1 MFVFSQSSE
10 EAKVWARADALR
22 KAVFETKD
30 AAALN
35 ELVGSKV
42 SYGHSTGLIE
52 DKATMVQAAVTSK
65 TTYRNPT
72 AEKVSITIIEKTA
85 ILREILR
92 ATSVDEKGVES
103 PLNIAILQ
111 FG

>member
-1 MFVFSQSSE
+1 MKKPVSVVLTFFVALFAVGQSSE

-35 ELVGSKV
+35 DLVGSKV

-52 DKATMVQAAVTSK
+52 DKPTMVQNAVNSK
-65 TTYRNPT
+65 ITYRNT
-72 AEKVSITIIEKTA
+72 TFEKLSIAFIEKTA
-85 ILREILR
+85 IVRDIFYFLFYY
-92 ATSVDEKGVES
+92 T
-103 PLNIAILQ
+103 
-111 FG
+111 